1 MAQIFAAT
9 GLIVIGLSV
18 CAGYFLLSNFVLDSC
33 LPGRGENARRNLRW
47 VGLIRPWLFL
57 LPALVLLLI
66 YLVYPVFQTLR
77 LSVMDVGGNWVGFD
91 NYVWLARDDKFRE
104 SLGNNILWLMVV
116 PAVST
121 ALGLMLAGVTNRIR
135 WGGIVQSLIFMPMV
149 ISFVSAAVIWKFVYA
164 YRGTGQG
171 DQVGLL
177 NAIVTGAGGAP
188 QAWIATP
195 IWNTFFLMAILIWI
209 QTGFAMVVLSAA
221 LKTLPV
227 DTQEAARLDG
237 AGTFRIFVQIQL
249 PQIRGM
255 IAVVWTTITVTVL
268 KVFDIV
274 FAMTNGQ
281 WGTQVLANLMYDW
294 MFRAA
299 DPGRASA
306 VAVVIM
312 FLVTP
317 VMVWMIRS
325 TGRAS
330 R

>member
-33 LPGRGENARRNLRW
+33 LPGRGKNARRNLRW

-121 ALGLMLAGVTNRIR
+121 ALGLVLAGVANRTR
-135 WGGIVQSLIFMPMV
+135 WGGVVQSLIFMPMV

-164 YRGTGQG
+164 YRGAGQG

-221 LKTLPV
+221 LKTLPM

-312 FLVTP
+312 LLVTP